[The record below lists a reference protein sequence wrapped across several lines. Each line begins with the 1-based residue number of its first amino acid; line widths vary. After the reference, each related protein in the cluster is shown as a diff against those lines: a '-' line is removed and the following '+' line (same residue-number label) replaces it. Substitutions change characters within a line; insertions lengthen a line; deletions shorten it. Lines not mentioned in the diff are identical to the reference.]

1 MLAMDAVARIMAGE
15 WPTLMEFIA
24 LSKEDGTAITARR
37 RQLRGALN

>member
-1 MLAMDAVARIMAGE
+1 MDAVARIMAGE

-24 LSKEDGTAITARR
+24 LSKEDGTAIAARR